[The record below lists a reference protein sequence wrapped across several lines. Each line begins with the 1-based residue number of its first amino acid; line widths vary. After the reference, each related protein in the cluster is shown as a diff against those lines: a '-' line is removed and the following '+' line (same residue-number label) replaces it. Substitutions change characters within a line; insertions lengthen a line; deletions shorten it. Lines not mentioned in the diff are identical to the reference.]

1 MNRKLIHW
9 FGLTGLL
16 ALISYA
22 AAVTFSPLAYPGY
35 NWMAQ
40 AVSDLS
46 AEAAPSRM
54 LWEQLAAFYGI
65 GSVVCAT
72 CVAIYVSEERLS
84 TSLFRAGIYLFA
96 AMNWVSAVGY
106 NTNLN
111 LNICKHASGFF
122 VIPRRRPAGLLAAS
136 QGTSTPVWRKSRRR
150 IV

>member
-16 ALISYA
+16 ALVSYA
-22 AAVTFSPLAYPGY
+22 AAVIFSPLAYPGY

-65 GSVVCAT
+65 GSVGQGASY
-72 CVAIYVSEERLS
+72 ARRVSPS
-84 TSLFRAGIYLFA
+84 MY
-96 AMNWVSAVGY
+96 
-106 NTNLN
+106 
-111 LNICKHASGFF
+111 
-122 VIPRRRPAGLLAAS
+122 PRRDCPQAFFA
-136 QGTSTPVWRKSRRR
+136 QGYISLPQ
-150 IV
+150 